1 MLLFTT
7 MNEKEKENENPRFT
21 NHPFEFGPEGP
32 DYTYFNQQ
40 VEAVKSLMQVS
51 TDSFYIKDMYKDYYP
66 YIGGDSLYITGYT
79 NKEMAVAGQ
88 DVFRMLIDYEDAMF
102 LLGYE
107 KLYYEFIQNT
117 EPTRRKYVVLF
128 ELLHFKHK
136 NGSKFPITMQIVPFL
151 FDPKNNPW
159 ALVGRVSLTPKS
171 QERSAFIE
179 MKDTGERYVYNAQ
192 KKAFLFEESPKL
204 TKTEQKVLV
213 LSARGYTEKEAAT
226 ELTIS
231 YNTIKKHKTNILSKL
246 KVDNMSE
253 AFIVAT
259 NLNQI

>member
-1 MLLFTT
+1 ME
-7 MNEKEKENENPRFT
+7 EKDNPRFT

-40 VEAVKSLMQVS
+40 LEAVKSLMQVS
-51 TDSFYIKDMYKDYYP
+51 TDVLYVKDMYKDYYP
-66 YIGGDSLYITGYT
+66 YIGGDSFYISGYT
-79 NKEMAVAGQ
+79 NAEMAVAGQ
-88 DVFRMLIDYEDAMF
+88 EVFRMLIDYEEAIF

-117 EPTRRKYVVLF
+117 EPHRRKYVVLF

-136 NGSKFPITMQIVPFL
+136 NGTKFPVTMQIVPFL

-171 QERSAFIE
+171 QERIAYIE
-179 MKDTGERYVYNAQ
+179 MKDTKERFVYNAQ
-192 KKAFLFEESPKL
+192 KKAFVFEEGPKL
-204 TKTEQKVLV
+204 TATEQKVLV
-213 LSARGYTEKEAAT
+213 LSARGFTEKEAAE
-226 ELTIS
+226 ELKITH
-231 YNTIKKHKTNILSKL
+231 NTIKKHKSNILQKL
-246 KVDNMSE
+246 HVDKISE

-259 NLNQI
+259 NLNLI